1 MRLTNQQVIALAT
14 HYYNQSHD
22 ELKEE
27 RIQQI
32 QAVRQRLIASAKKFV
47 FPENCTSFD
56 ITEDGKNVVFKKVDG
71 QFVPTTY
78 SINSLLSLK
87 KVPSLEEIK
96 NTIIVATISASDL
109 TELVQAIKDQY
120 GL

>member
-1 MRLTNQQVIALAT
+1 MRLTNQQIIGLAT

-27 RIQQI
+27 RVQQTGVI
-32 QAVRQRLIASAKKFV
+32 RRRLIASAKKFV
-47 FPENCTSFD
+47 FPENCTSFN
-56 ITEDGKNVVFKKVDG
+56 IVEDGKTVVFEKVDG

-87 KVPSLEEIK
+87 KGPSLEEIK

-109 TELVQAIKDQY
+109 TDIIQSLKDQH